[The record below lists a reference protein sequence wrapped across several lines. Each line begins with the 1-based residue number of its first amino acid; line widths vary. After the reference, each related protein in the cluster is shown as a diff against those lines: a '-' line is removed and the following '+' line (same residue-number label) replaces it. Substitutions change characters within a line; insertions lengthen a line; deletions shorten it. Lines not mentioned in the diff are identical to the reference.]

1 MIKNILK
8 IDNVRELKKQELQ
21 KIKGGDGEV
30 ICNGILCPRTYICCG
45 QTGCTNPT
53 YAVLS
58 CD

>member
-30 ICNGILCPRTYICCG
+30 ICNGILCPRTHICCG
-45 QTGCTNPT
+45 GGCIDPA
-53 YAVLS
+53 YAILS
-58 CD
+58 CP